1 MTMTIK
7 QLADQIGVSKT
18 AVRKYMD
25 EDFRA
30 KYTLTDGNGT
40 ITISAPGCELIAGK
54 FQKTQQTTENSYAAT
69 AENSVSDDIVTILRD
84 SIDTLKLQLAEK
96 DRQLAAK
103 DEQIKTLNEELAKE
117 REHSRGT
124 ADKLAT
130 LADQA
135 QALHAGTV
143 QQQLQAPAAPEV
155 IIEDPD
161 VEEARP
167 AKKPG
172 LFNRMFG
179 KKE

>member
-1 MTMTIK
+1 MSNSELLTVQQFADAAGISK
-7 QLADQIGVSKT
+7 Q
-18 AVRKYMD
+18 AVYKAINNQLKP
-25 EDFRA
+25 FVQ
-30 KYTLTDGNGT
+30 LVNG
-40 ITISAPGCELIAGK
+40 K
-54 FQKTQQTTENSYAAT
+54 KM
-69 AENSVSDDIVTILRD
+69 LRREALQEVYGI
-84 SIDTLKLQLAEK
+84 SIDQPLNNRINPLNLTLQMLQQQLEEK

-143 QQQLQAPAAPEV
+143 QQQLQTPAAPEV

-172 LFNRMFG
+172 LFTRMFW